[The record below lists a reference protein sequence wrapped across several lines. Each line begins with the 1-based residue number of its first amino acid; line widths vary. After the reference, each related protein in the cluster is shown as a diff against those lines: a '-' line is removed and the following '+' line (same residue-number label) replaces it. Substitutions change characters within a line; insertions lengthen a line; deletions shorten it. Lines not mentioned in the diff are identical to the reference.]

1 MENGNNISEKRRKM
15 RHTVYAPEEIKSIAM
30 RVSWVSIVVN
40 TILSAGKLAAGL
52 LALSGAMVSDAVHSA
67 SDVVS
72 SVVVMLGVS
81 FASREED
88 ESHPYGHERLECV
101 TALLLAALLFAT
113 GLAIGVSGL
122 ANITLA
128 LEGGLQAPGMLAL
141 WAALISI
148 VVKEAMYWYTRHAA
162 ERINSGALLADAWH
176 HRSDALSS
184 IGSFVGV
191 LGARLGMPVLD
202 PLAALVICFFILKA
216 AYDIAVDAFDKMVD
230 HACDEAFI
238 NEVRELAWQTEGVL
252 SLDDLK
258 TRRFGNKSYV
268 DLEIGVDSEL
278 SIVAAHQIAHELHDR
293 IEQQLPE
300 IKHCMIHV
308 NPCFALPQQDGGEP
322 QPRPPRKNTAPQSE
336 AAEEVGKE

>member
-1 MENGNNISEKRRKM
+1 MGKKINIAAGQQRARQ
-15 RHTVYAPEEIKSIAM
+15 TVFSPEEIKRVAM

-40 TILSAGKLAAGL
+40 AVLSAGKLAAGV
-52 LALSGAMVSDAVHSA
+52 LASSGAMVSDAVHSA

-72 SVVVMLGVS
+72 SVIVMLGVS
-81 FASREED
+81 FATREED
-88 ESHPYGHERLECV
+88 EGHPYGHERLECV

-113 GLAIGVSGL
+113 GLGIGVSGIS
-122 ANITLA
+122 NISLA
-128 LEGGLQAPGMLAL
+128 LSGGLEAPGMLAL

-148 VVKEAMYWYTRHAA
+148 GVKEAMYWYTKGAA
-162 ERINSGALLADAWH
+162 DRINSGALLADAWH

-184 IGSFVGV
+184 VGSFAGI
-191 LGARLGMPVLD
+191 LGARLGFPVLD

-216 AYDIAVDAFDKMVD
+216 AYDIAADAFDKMVD

-238 NEVRELAWQTEGVL
+238 NDIRAVVWQTEGVM

-268 DLEIGVDSEL
+268 DLEIGVDCTL
-278 SIVAAHQIAHELHDR
+278 NIVDAHQIAQELHDR

-308 NPCFALPQQDGGEP
+308 NPCFARPGQMQVGGEQ
-322 QPRPPRKNTAPQSE
+322 QPRSPEKKE
-336 AAEEVGKE
+336 VEKEEVTK